1 MIGLVIVAHGG
12 FAQELLAAAEHV
24 VGPLP
29 AVAAIGLGPKDD
41 LAARRAEI
49 EQAVADVDR
58 GDGVVILTDL
68 FGGTPSNLAI
78 ATMARFGQVDVVTG
92 ANLPMMM
99 RLAKARAM
107 GRREAVAAAV
117 EAGRRYILDAA
128 EVLDHESRA
137 CNGGAAESQADTPAK
152 TQGQGA

>member
-12 FAQELLAAAEHV
+12 FARELLAAAEHV

-29 AVAAIGLGPKDD
+29 AVTAIGLGPKDD

-49 EQAVADVDR
+49 EQAVLAVDD

-78 ATMARFGQVDVVTG
+78 ATMARFDRVDVVTG

-99 RLAKARAM
+99 KLAKARTLS
-107 GRREAVAAAV
+107 RREAVAAAV
-117 EAGRRYILDAA
+117 EAGRRYILNAA
-128 EVLDHESRA
+128 EVLDDEHRA
-137 CNGGAAESQADTPAK
+137 RGGAVAAK
-152 TQGQGA
+152 A